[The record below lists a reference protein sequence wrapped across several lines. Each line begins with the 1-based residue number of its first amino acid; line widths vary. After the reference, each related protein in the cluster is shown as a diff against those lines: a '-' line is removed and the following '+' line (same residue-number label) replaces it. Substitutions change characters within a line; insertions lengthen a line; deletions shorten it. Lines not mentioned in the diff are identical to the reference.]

1 MTNYIL
7 GIFAKHSTIVD
18 KNDLKD
24 IASNVIQ
31 IIAFVLF
38 AFTRIF
44 LDGETFK
51 YLSSLLILVIIF
63 LFIYS
68 LFVQFKKSSTIP
80 DTIILDFEKP
90 KNLTTLEEGNLTSV
104 SIGGLK
110 TENIYS
116 IEDKEA
122 KIKHHSLQ
130 IKNIGIAF
138 FGMDF
143 EYKTRNFI
151 VEYQPTFKDGLTE
164 GILENPSPSLRSN
177 IDVKITQIEFD
188 NDPHP
193 VTVNMCGQ
201 TFQTELP
208 YMLVHIEYSKLAN

>member
-7 GIFAKHSTIVD
+7 GIFAKRSKLVD
-18 KNDLKD
+18 KKDIKD

-51 YLSSLLILVIIF
+51 YLSLLLILVIIF

-90 KNLTTLEEGNLTSV
+90 ENLTTLEEGNLTSV

-116 IEDKEA
+116 LEDKEA
-122 KIKHHSLQ
+122 KIKNHSLQ

-138 FGMDF
+138 RGMEF

-188 NDPHP
+188 NNPHP